1 MRLPVLAGAAAA
13 FVIAGAATAQ
23 PAAKYPSL
31 VPTFERLC
39 LADGVDPVAQ
49 QGRLEG
55 AAEWTADPA
64 VTIDISKMEFSRA
77 IDQNYRFRTVEAARQ
92 WSGTIDGAPARL
104 VLATFPAKE
113 RYKHLCAIVIDD
125 VENAMPYGDAVRA
138 AFRTFGI
145 GGKSVDLVH
154 YYEFAGRFGA
164 DKHPVRGEIFTR
176 SQGGPGPKTAHI
188 YVAY

>member
-1 MRLPVLAGAAAA
+1 MRLPVLVAAAA
-13 FVIAGAATAQ
+13 LASADAVTAQ

-39 LADGVDPVAQ
+39 LADGVDPAAQ
-49 QGRLEG
+49 QARLEG
-55 AAEWTADPA
+55 AAGWSADPA
-64 VTIDISKMEFSRA
+64 VTVDVPKLEISRA
-77 IDQNYRFRTVEAARQ
+77 IERNYRFRTVEAARQ

-104 VLATFPAKE
+104 VLATFPARE
-113 RYKHLCAIVIDD
+113 RYKHLCAVVIDD
-125 VENAMPYGDAVRA
+125 VENAMPYGNAVRA

-164 DKHPVRGEIFTR
+164 DRDPVRGEIFTR
-176 SQGGPGPKTAHI
+176 SQGGPGPKTAHL